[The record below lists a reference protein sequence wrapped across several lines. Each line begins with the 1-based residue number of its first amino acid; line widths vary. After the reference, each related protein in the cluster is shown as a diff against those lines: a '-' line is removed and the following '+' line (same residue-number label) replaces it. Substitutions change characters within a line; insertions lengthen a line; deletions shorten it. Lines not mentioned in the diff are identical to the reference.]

1 MPSSDDFNRIDQFL
15 MDLDSNESVDEKK
28 LSLDSLLK
36 NLGIRSFTY
45 HLLQIS
51 GQGVSRF
58 PHVISTYANDWER
71 HYFDSGYLDDD
82 PVVGEV
88 LRRRLPFSWNGIADP
103 ADLNRRQRKLLDEA
117 RMAGISN
124 GFTIPINA
132 GNSKA
137 ALSLVPDGSEKE
149 AARLF
154 SEHRHLFHLVALH
167 FHASARA
174 PLIETSMGPQRRRSR
189 SLLSPREKEVLEW
202 SSKGKSSWEIAA
214 ILAISEKSIEFHI
227 EGAKRKLQVANRTHA
242 VVKALLLGLISFQ

>member
-1 MPSSDDFNRIDQFL
+1 MSLSVDANRIDEFFQ
-15 MDLDSNESVDEKK
+15 DLTSNDSVERKK
-28 LSLDSLLK
+28 SLLDK
-36 NLGIRSFTY
+36 LLQGLGIKSFTY
-45 HLLQIS
+45 HLLQID
-51 GQGVSRF
+51 GQGASRF
-58 PHVISTYANDWER
+58 PYVISTYPDDWR
-71 HYFDSGYLDDD
+71 KHYFESGYLDDD

-103 ADLNRRQRKLLDEA
+103 VDLSRRQRKLLDEA
-117 RMAGISN
+117 RMAGVSN

-137 ALSLVPDGSEKE
+137 ALSLVPDGNERE
-149 AARLF
+149 AASLL

-202 SSKGKSSWEIAA
+202 ISKGKSSWEIAA

-242 VVKALLLGLISFQ
+242 VVKALLLGLISFP